1 MFENLRKGPV
11 AATAE
16 FRLDVDE
23 QGAFLNNWQV
33 MGHKFW
39 CSTADTAIFW
49 RMRLRPSMPETARV
63 RYIQELLG
71 KQARF
76 ILCTL
81 RCWPVPAGVAGFVV
95 S

>member
-1 MFENLRKGPV
+1 
-11 AATAE
+11 
-16 FRLDVDE
+16 
-23 QGAFLNNWQV
+23 
-33 MGHKFW
+33 
-39 CSTADTAIFW
+39 
-49 RMRLRPSMPETARV
+49 MPETARV

-81 RCWPVPAGVAGFVV
+81 RCWPVRAGVAGFVV